1 MTPVIQYL
9 ENELVYS
16 PESLHDKGQA
26 MTIRQCFFLFATFS
40 ILSMPTNTLLSQ
52 DKNVKK
58 ADYYPLKVGTQWHYK
73 GEANGVPLELR
84 NEVTKIENINGI
96 EMGRIETFAQD
107 RSVAN
112 EHISANAKGIYR
124 NRIQG
129 TEPDPPVMIL
139 QYPVKPG
146 DKWNIESKVGGET
159 IKGVYKTEEE
169 EVTVPAGKYKAIK
182 IISDAEVIPSGQK
195 VMSTVWM
202 VDGVGVVKQITD
214 LGQVQIKLE
223 LDKFVAGKK

>member
-1 MTPVIQYL
+1 M
-9 ENELVYS
+9 S
-16 PESLHDKGQA
+16 
-26 MTIRQCFFLFATFS
+26 IRQSLFFV
-40 ILSMPTNTLLSQ
+40 LSVAVLIIPTNPLLSQ
-52 DKNVKK
+52 DKNAKK
-58 ADYYPLKVGTQWHYK
+58 SDYYPLKVGTQWHYK
-73 GEANGVPLELR
+73 GEANGVPLMLR
-84 NEVTKIENINGI
+84 NEVTKIENINGV

-129 TEPDPPVMIL
+129 TEPDPAVMIL
-139 QYPVKPG
+139 QYPAKPG

-182 IISDAEVIPSGQK
+182 VISDAEVIPSGQK
-195 VMSTVWM
+195 VLSTVWM
-202 VDGVGVVKQITD
+202 VDGVGIVKQITD

-223 LDKFVAGKK
+223 LDKFVAGK